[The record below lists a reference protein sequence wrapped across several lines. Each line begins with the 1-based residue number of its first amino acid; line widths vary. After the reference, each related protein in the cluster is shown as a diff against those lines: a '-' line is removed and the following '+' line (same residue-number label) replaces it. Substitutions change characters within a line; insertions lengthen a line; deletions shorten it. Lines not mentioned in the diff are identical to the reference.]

1 MDPKRNSASHVDA
14 YVRAKNSKLQAVA
27 KGLRALVKAAAPQL
41 KEGVNP
47 WGLPMFDS
55 SGPFGYFMIGKSHV
69 TFGLYAGTSL
79 DDPEQLLEGTGKSLR
94 HVKLR
99 SVEDLKRSGLRKL
112 VKSAV
117 RFNRD
122 HPPEATRKQKES
134 VVRASDEEL
143 FVLRGRV

>member
-1 MDPKRNSASHVDA
+1 MKMRMDPKRNSATHVNA
-14 YVRAKNSKLQAVA
+14 YIRAKNPKLQPVA
-27 KGLRALVKAAAPQL
+27 TGLRALIKTVAPQV

-69 TFGLYAGTSL
+69 TFGLYEGTSL
-79 DDPEQLLEGTGKSLR
+79 DDPERLLEGTGKNLR

-99 SVEDLKRSGLRKL
+99 SVEDLKRPGLRKL

-117 RFNRD
+117 RLNREN
-122 HPPEATRKQKES
+122 PPDTKVKQK
-134 VVRASDEEL
+134 
-143 FVLRGRV
+143 

>member
-1 MDPKRNSASHVDA
+1 MQMRMDPKRNSASHVDA
-14 YVRAKNSKLQAVA
+14 YIRAKNPQLQLVA
-27 KGLRALVKAAAPQL
+27 AGLRALVKAVAPQL

-79 DDPEQLLEGTGKSLR
+79 DDPEHLLDGAGKSLR

-99 SVEDLKRSGLRKL
+99 SVEDLKRPGLRKL

-117 RFNRD
+117 RLNREN
-122 HPPEATRKQKES
+122 PPEAKRKLK
-134 VVRASDEEL
+134 
-143 FVLRGRV
+143 